1 MIHSYIA
8 GPTLRGHSQD
18 QNKCPLNKD
27 FLSKEA
33 DYTVAQL
40 FTGQSKDQNKYPL
53 DRDFP
58 SKEVNDT

>member
-27 FLSKEA
+27 FPSKEA

-58 SKEVNDT
+58 SKEVNNT